1 MRYLF
6 LRIVITAINLLAV
19 GISVAAELRAMSLAG
34 AIVIYCLALAATS
47 VLTIQRCH
55 DFNLPGWFSILAI
68 IPLLGLVFVVIPG
81 TAGSNRF
88 GDRTPPNSP
97 ALIVFGI
104 ALPLFAVAGLL
115 FAAYRAPGAGPVDAA
130 IENEVV
136 DRYDT
141 GWQFI
146 VDEMREYKLE
156 TAKGHGNATLPT
168 TADVWIDAL
177 NAAIVEPNGD
187 AVGFV
192 RAGDELSEEGTI
204 GVSVSGTL
212 SAGDLT
218 VTLHRPG
225 FTYLP
230 ATSDEVRLSERDI

>member
-6 LRIVITAINLLAV
+6 LRIVITALTLLAV
-19 GISVAAELRAMSLAG
+19 GISVAAELPAMSLAG

-104 ALPLFAVAGLL
+104 ALPLLAVAGLL
-115 FAAYRAPGAGPVDAA
+115 FAAYRAPRAVQVDAA
-130 IENEVV
+130 I

-141 GWQFI
+141 AWQFI

-218 VTLHRPG
+218 VTLHRPE
-225 FTYLP
+225 FAYLP
-230 ATSDEVRLSERDI
+230 AAREEVRLSERDI

>member
-6 LRIVITAINLLAV
+6 LRIVITALTLLAV
-19 GISVAAELRAMSLAG
+19 GISVAAELPAMSLAG

-104 ALPLFAVAGLL
+104 ALPLLAVAGLL
-115 FAAYRAPGAGPVDAA
+115 FAAYRAPRAVQVDAA
-130 IENEVV
+130 I

-141 GWQFI
+141 AWQFI

-156 TAKGHGNATLPT
+156 TAKGHGTATLPT

>member
-6 LRIVITAINLLAV
+6 LRIVITALTLLAV
-19 GISVAAELRAMSLAG
+19 GISVAAELPAMSLAG

-115 FAAYRAPGAGPVDAA
+115 FAAYRAPRAVQVDAA
-130 IENEVV
+130 I

-141 GWQFI
+141 AWQFI

-168 TADVWIDAL
+168 KADVWIDAL